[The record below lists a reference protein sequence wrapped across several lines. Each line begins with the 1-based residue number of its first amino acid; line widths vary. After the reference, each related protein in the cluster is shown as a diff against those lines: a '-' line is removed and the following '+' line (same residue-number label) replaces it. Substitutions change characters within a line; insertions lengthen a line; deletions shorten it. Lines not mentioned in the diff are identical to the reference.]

1 MGKERKRVLDRSFD
15 VSLYDIFDGRQ
26 IDEVLAELHALDS
39 KVDYG
44 RGYTAKFRVE
54 TGYEYTDVYMD
65 VYRDETNKEYDAR
78 MLREAKAKEKAQKA
92 RETKKEKARQELYR
106 KEADERAE
114 YERLRAKFE
123 TV

>member
-26 IDEVLAELHALDS
+26 IDEVFAELHALDS

-54 TGYEYTDVYMD
+54 SGYEYTDVYMD
-65 VYRDETNKEYDAR
+65 VYRDETDKEYDAR